1 MYVRVEGTK
10 EVIRAFREID
20 KKLGTDFGNDLKRAA
35 EPVVDSAKGK
45 IGRYRGASLG
55 TIRSRRRGG
64 TVYVEQS
71 KAKVT
76 GQRGDFGALQMRKGL
91 IPALDENEA
100 QIYAAVTSTLDKYAN
115 SAGF

>member
-1 MYVRVEGTK
+1 MIVRVEGTR
-10 EVIRAFREID
+10 EVIRAFREIER
-20 KKLGTDFGNDLKRAA
+20 KLATDFGNDLKRAA

-45 IGRYRGASLG
+45 ISRYRGASLG

-71 KAKVT
+71 KGKVT
-76 GQRGDFGALQMRKGL
+76 GLRGDFGALQMRRGL
-91 IPALDENEA
+91 IPALGENEA
-100 QIYAAVTSTLDKYAN
+100 QIVAAVNQTLDKYAN